1 LPVGRAPTGKP
12 GRSLAS
18 TLAAPFSHDG
28 TVVSG
33 LPGMGITLTSGG
45 DDQLGQQPDRLR
57 GLLGRQQLKTRLAK
71 EEIVRSTGT
80 VASPAAPGRSL
91 PVLFRRLHTGRMR
104 RTMKERSI
112 RRECQGPSGSLT

>member
-1 LPVGRAPTGKP
+1 
-12 GRSLAS
+12 
-18 TLAAPFSHDG
+18 
-28 TVVSG
+28 
-33 LPGMGITLTSGG
+33 MGITLTSGG
-45 DDQLGQQPDRLR
+45 GDQLGEQPDCLR

-91 PVLFRRLHTGRMR
+91 PVLFGRLHTGRIR

-112 RRECQGPSGSLT
+112 RANVKGLLLFT